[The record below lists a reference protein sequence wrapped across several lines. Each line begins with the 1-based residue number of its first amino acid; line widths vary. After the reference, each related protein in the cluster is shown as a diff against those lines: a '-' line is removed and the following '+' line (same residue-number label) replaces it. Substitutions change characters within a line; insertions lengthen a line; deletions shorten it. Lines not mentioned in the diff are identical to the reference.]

1 MPDFETWIG
10 HRGPFFHSDTITDVD
25 DPDYTVEGTPVV
37 YLDSDEA
44 DALFYDIVASDS
56 TDAVKAFK
64 INDPIIATASAT
76 SSQHLTRRGD
86 VETDFIQSKSVAD
99 IASPKTELNLVA
111 GTAGTILVAFQ
122 VVGSGV
128 QDNVTLYAYDAET
141 LTESTP
147 YILNA
152 KTSGTWI
159 ARGGRYTADD
169 FHLKVGKKLYLEGDS
184 YFVYDSGKVRLYVD
198 GTLEAQWG

>member
-10 HRGPFFHSDTITDVD
+10 HSGPLFHSDPITDVD

-76 SSQHLTRRGD
+76 SSQHLARRGD

-111 GTAGTILVAFQ
+111 GTAGTIWSPSKWLV
-122 VVGSGV
+122 VVSR
-128 QDNVTLYAYDAET
+128 
-141 LTESTP
+141 
-147 YILNA
+147 IM
-152 KTSGTWI
+152 
-159 ARGGRYTADD
+159 
-169 FHLKVGKKLYLEGDS
+169 
-184 YFVYDSGKVRLYVD
+184 
-198 GTLEAQWG
+198 